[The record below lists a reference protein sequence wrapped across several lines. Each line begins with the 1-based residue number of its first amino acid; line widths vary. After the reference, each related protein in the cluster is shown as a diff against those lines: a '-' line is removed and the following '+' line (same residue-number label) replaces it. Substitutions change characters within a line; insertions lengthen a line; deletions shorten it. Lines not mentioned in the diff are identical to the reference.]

1 VNGQRLLTPARR
13 AQVTILSHKACLAQA
28 FQIQLEASIAGIHGA
43 DPRALTWATGSQA
56 QAAQGASVC
65 LLLAWD
71 SAGASTTQAA
81 AQLADLQAHQQ
92 LRQDLQAQGLTFAV
106 LRGAPA
112 QQVQQALAALSRL
125 QPALK
130 PAGAQTLPRP
140 GWLAAC
146 QTCDEPEC
154 EHRLL
159 TGLLKSD

>member
-1 VNGQRLLTPARR
+1 MGGARPPISPARV
-13 AQVTILSHKACLAQA
+13 AILSHKACLAQA
-28 FQIQLEASIAGIHGA
+28 FQIQLEATIAGIEGA

-56 QAAQGASVC
+56 QAAQGAHVC

-92 LRQDLQAQGLTFAV
+92 LRQALQAQGLSFAV
-106 LRGAPA
+106 LRGAPT

-125 QPALK
+125 QAALK

-140 GWLAAC
+140 GWRGAC
-146 QTCDEPEC
+146 QSCDEPEC

-159 TGLLKSD
+159 TGLLKPT